1 MGGYFTEW
9 TGPADALSAYIAGI
23 EDRIPTL
30 EEWMVFAAQHLVT
43 IQGDR
48 ATVRIHHFPA
58 RNAL

>member
-9 TGPADALSAYIAGI
+9 SGPANVLNSYVEGI
-23 EDRIPTL
+23 EDSIPTL
-30 EEWMVFAAQHLVT
+30 EEWMMFAAQHLVT
-43 IQGDR
+43 THGDR